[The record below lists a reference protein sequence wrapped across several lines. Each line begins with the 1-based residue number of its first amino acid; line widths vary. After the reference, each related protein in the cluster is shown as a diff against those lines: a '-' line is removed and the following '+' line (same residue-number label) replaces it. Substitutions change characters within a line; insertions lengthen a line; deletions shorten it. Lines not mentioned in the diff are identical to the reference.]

1 MTTTGSLTMG
11 GTDEDVILIA
21 EGRKFPANKASL
33 IASSD
38 YFKAMFSSGMRETSQ
53 EEVNIHGVT
62 SSGLDKA
69 LQFITKTKLDLTL
82 DTIREI
88 LSTASY
94 LQMTALLQHC
104 TCHLKSIVDI
114 NNCLTVYDIGQEFH
128 LDDVCICVE
137 PVLKQSFTNI
147 LGSDVLVD
155 IPFKLLLSILSS
167 DELLVAEKDVFN
179 AACNWLYHDRE
190 GRMHQSDDIL
200 QAVRFPLMTASMLD
214 RIRRSPVSRDYP
226 NCVAL
231 LTEASDYHADVNGQ
245 PLRQSPQTVPRGAT
259 SHVLVAGGLTWELS
273 HDAYSNILCYNI
285 EAKNTSSWEVLTNM
299 PGDIARSGHSVAV
312 VGNFLF
318 LAGGLGGQSLEI
330 LNTAHR
336 YDPRTNHWLELSNME
351 QSRMQFCLIPLGNS
365 IYAVGGLNMQWRL
378 DSVERFDI
386 QKNSWS
392 NCSRLPQPCSGHASA
407 VCSGRLYVCGGV
419 SSAGGVH
426 DLGAFLS
433 QMVCYDPEEYSWTLK
448 SPMAIGRAFH
458 AMATVNGAI
467 YIAGGGN
474 ALLRGTLLDVSAI
487 EKYDPATDQWS
498 MVNSMATPRCYMGVA
513 TTPTEIFLLGGQ
525 STWEGLSQT
534 VDRYRPQENQLG
546 EAEDMRLPEPVYEA
560 ECCVLV
566 LSLINRTR
574 VKFGKTQRL

>member
-1 MTTTGSLTMG
+1 METHT
-11 GTDEDVILIA
+11 GTDGDVILKA
-21 EGRKFPANKASL
+21 GGVKYTANKASL

-53 EEVNIHGVT
+53 EEVTIHGVT

-69 LQFITKTKLDLTL
+69 LQFVSTTKLDLTL
-82 DTIREI
+82 DTIQDI

-94 LQMTALLQHC
+94 LQMTALSQHC
-104 TCHLKSIVDI
+104 SSHLKSILDI
-114 NNCLTVYDIGQEFH
+114 NNCLTVYDIGLEYH
-128 LDDVCICVE
+128 LDDVCACVE
-137 PVLKQSFTNI
+137 PVLKQSFTDI
-147 LGSDVLVD
+147 LGSEVLVD

-190 GRMHQSDDIL
+190 GRMHQSDEIL
-200 QAVRFPLMTASMLD
+200 QAVRFPLMTLSMLNN
-214 RIRRSPVSRDYP
+214 IKRSPVSRDYRQ
-226 NCVAL
+226 CVAL
-231 LTEASDYHADVNGQ
+231 LAEASDYHADIYGQ
-245 PLRQSPQTVPRGAT
+245 PLRQSPRTIPRGAT
-259 SHVLVAGGLTWELS
+259 LHVLVAGGLTWELS
-273 HDAYSNILCYNI
+273 HDAYSNILCYNT
-285 EAKNTSSWEVLTNM
+285 EAKCTSSWEVLTSM

-330 LNTAHR
+330 LNTVHR
-336 YDPRTNHWLELSNME
+336 YDPRTNHWLELCSMTE
-351 QSRMQFCLIPLGNS
+351 SRMQFCLVPLGDS

-378 DSVERFDI
+378 DSVERLDI

-392 NCSRLPQPCSGHASA
+392 YCSRLPQPCSGHAAA
-407 VCSGRLYVCGGV
+407 VCSSHLYVCGGV
-419 SSAGGVH
+419 STAGGVH
-426 DLGAFLS
+426 DLGAFLT
-433 QMVCYDPEEYSWTLK
+433 QMVQYKPEEDRWTLM

-458 AMATVNGAI
+458 SMGAVCGAI
-467 YIAGGGN
+467 YVAGGGN

-487 EKYDPATDQWS
+487 EKYNPTTDQWS

-513 TTPTEIFLLGGQ
+513 ATPTEIFLLGGQ

-534 VDRYRPQENQLG
+534 VDRYRPEENQLG
-546 EAEDMRLPEPVYEA
+546 EAEDMRLPEPVYET

-566 LSLINRTR
+566 LSLVNRTR
-574 VKFGKTQRL
+574 VKFGKTQR